1 MSARSK
7 ARRYVLS
14 ASLTPLLAF
23 VMLLAACR
31 PAPEPPAPEI
41 RPVRVMTVEK
51 TSGGETVSLT
61 GNVQAQTEVNL
72 SFRIDGRMIQRNVD
86 VGATVKPGQVVATLN
101 ADNEENALHSARA
114 TLAAARAQL
123 VEARNNYERYK
134 TLFAQRF
141 VAEAEFDRYAA
152 IYKTAQSA
160 VDSAQAQV
168 NIAQNRL
175 GYAQLVADAGGTV
188 TAVGAEP
195 GEVVQAGRMIV
206 QIAREG
212 GRDAVFDVSPQIK
225 NSAPPNPE
233 ITVFVTAD
241 PKVTAVGRV
250 REVSPR
256 ADPATGTFRVRV
268 GLTNPPATMRLGT
281 TVTGRM
287 RLGSAPGIEIPASAV
302 IRSERQSA
310 VWIVDPKNGTVS
322 TRNIE
327 MASQDLARVVVA
339 SGLNQGDVIVTA
351 GVQALRPGQK
361 VRFLETKQ

>member
-1 MSARSK
+1 MTRAT
-7 ARRYVLS
+7 
-14 ASLTPLLAF
+14 SLLGFLMIT
-23 VMLLAACR
+23 LLAACR
-31 PAPEPPAPEI
+31 SAPESPAPEI
-41 RPVRVMTVEK
+41 RPVRVMTVAE
-51 TSGGETVSLT
+51 TTGGETVSIT
-61 GNVQAQTEVNL
+61 GNIQAQTEVNL

-86 VGATVKPGQVVATLN
+86 VGATVKPGQVIATLN
-101 ADNEENALHSARA
+101 ADNEENALQSARA
-114 TLAAARAQL
+114 SLTAARAQL
-123 VEARNNYERYK
+123 VEAKNNYDRYK

-141 VAEAEFDRYAA
+141 VAEAEFDRAA
-152 IYKTAQSA
+152 ARLQTVQSQ

-195 GEVVQAGRMIV
+195 GEVVQGGRMIV

-212 GRDAVFDVSPQIK
+212 GRDAVFDVSAQIK
-225 NSAPPNPE
+225 DRAPANPE
-233 ITVFVTAD
+233 ISVFLTAD
-241 PKVTAVGRV
+241 PKVSAKGRV

-268 GLTNPPATMRLGT
+268 GLTDPPAVMRLGS

-287 RLGSAPGIEIPASAV
+287 QLGGAAGIEIPSSAV
-302 IRSERQSA
+302 IRSDRQSA
-310 VWIVDPKNGTVS
+310 VWIVDDKTGTVA

-327 MASQDLARVVVA
+327 VGSQDAARVAVL
-339 SGLNQGDVIVTA
+339 SGLSPGDVVVTA

-361 VRFLETKQ
+361 VRMLETKQ